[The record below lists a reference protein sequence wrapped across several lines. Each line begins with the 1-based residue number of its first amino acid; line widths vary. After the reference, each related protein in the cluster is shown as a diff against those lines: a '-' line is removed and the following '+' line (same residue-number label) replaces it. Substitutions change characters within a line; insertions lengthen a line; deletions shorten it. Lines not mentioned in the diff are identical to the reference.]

1 VGQIREGRAESA
13 EPADAV
19 RVKSKK
25 DPHIRGR
32 WAERIARDFLQ
43 SRGLEPVCENYR
55 FRGGEIDLIMID
67 GDTIVFVEVRYRRN
81 REFGSGV
88 ESITDQKQ
96 ERVIAT
102 ARHYLQHNAS
112 LAHQPC
118 RFDVVAIGNDIQ
130 RHDVEWIPD
139 AFDA

>member
-1 VGQIREGRAESA
+1 M
-13 EPADAV
+13 

-25 DPHIRGR
+25 DPLIRGR
-32 WAERIARDFLQ
+32 WAECVARDFLQ

-55 FRGGEIDLIMID
+55 FRGGEIDLIMLD
-67 GDTIVFVEVRYRRN
+67 GETIVFVEVRYRSN
-81 REFGSGV
+81 REFGSAV
-88 ESITDQKQ
+88 ESITDRKQ

-102 ARHYLQHNAS
+102 ARHYLQHNGS
-112 LAHQPC
+112 LANQPC

-130 RHDVEWIPD
+130 RHEVEWIPD